1 MSSKSHVIIVDD
13 EVNICRSVKACLIPE
28 GYQVSDFNTAASAFE
43 SMLTTAYDCAIIDI
57 RLGEDSGIKLFEQ
70 MRGDGIDIPAIFI
83 SGNASLDE
91 AVQSLKLGA
100 YDFIEKPFG
109 ADKLTVTVKNCI
121 EYHQLKVR
129 VKDLQDAESSS
140 KPLLVGDHQS
150 MVQLRKD
157 IAKVAKTD
165 AAILISGESGTG
177 KELIAQSIHQ
187 QSGRSDQRFIKVN
200 CSSIPENLIDSAL
213 FGHVKGA
220 FTGAEQHKKGF
231 FEMADKGTIFLDEI
245 GDMPLVAQTSLLRVL
260 ENAEIQKVGADRVQK
275 VNVRVLAA
283 SHKNLKQQ
291 VEQGLFRAD
300 LFYRINV
307 IPLQSPALRERASDI
322 PLLAHHLVEYLAKR
336 HGFAVKPIDKA
347 CYPILSQYAW
357 PGNVRELIN
366 TLERMLIMSDE
377 RVLVD
382 DIPLEIAPDT
392 GVKNQ
397 AITSVN
403 EQDLTLKQFRSL
415 WERELLI
422 EKLKQFKG
430 NITHVAK
437 SLGIDR
443 TYLHKKLAQ
452 FDISRDQRFK

>member
-1 MSSKSHVIIVDD
+1 MSENGHIIVVDD
-13 EVNICRSVKACLIPE
+13 EANICRSVRACLMPL
-28 GYQVSDFNTAASAFE
+28 GFKVTDYTSPAPALS
-43 SMLTTAYDCAIIDI
+43 SMLETPYDCAIIDI
-57 RLGEDSGIKLFEQ
+57 RLGEQSGIKLYEQ
-70 MRGDGIDIPAIFI
+70 MRLEGIEIPVIFI
-83 SGNASLDE
+83 SGNASLNE

-109 ADKLTVTVKNCI
+109 ADKLTITVKNCL
-121 EYHQLKVR
+121 EYYQLKAR
-129 VKDLQDAESSS
+129 VKELEQS
-140 KPLLVGDHQS
+140 KHEVLIGDHAL
-150 MVQLRKD
+150 MKKLRKD
-157 IAKVAKTD
+157 ISKVAQTD

-187 QSGRSDQRFIKVN
+187 QSRRSNERFVKVN
-200 CSSIPENLIDSAL
+200 CSAIPENLIDSAL

-220 FTGAEQHKKGF
+220 FTGAEQNKKGF
-231 FEMADKGTIFLDEI
+231 FETAHNGTIFLDEI
-245 GDMPLVAQTSLLRVL
+245 GDMPLASQASLLRVL
-260 ENAEIQKVGADRVQK
+260 ENAEIQKVGSDKISK

-291 VEQGLFRAD
+291 VEQGHFRAD

-307 IPLQSPALRERASDI
+307 IPLTSPALRERVSDI
-322 PLLAHHLVEYLAKR
+322 PLLVNHLINYLCQR
-336 HGFAVKPIDKA
+336 NGFANKPIDKG
-347 CYPILSQYAW
+347 CYPLLSQYPW
-357 PGNVRELIN
+357 PGNVRELLN

-377 RVLVD
+377 TITVE
-382 DIPLEIAPDT
+382 DIPAEIA
-392 GVKNQ
+392 GVS
-397 AITSVN
+397 ARGVSVDS
-403 EQDLTLKQFRSL
+403 EQDLTLKEFRSL

-452 FDISRDQRFK
+452 FGISRDQRFR